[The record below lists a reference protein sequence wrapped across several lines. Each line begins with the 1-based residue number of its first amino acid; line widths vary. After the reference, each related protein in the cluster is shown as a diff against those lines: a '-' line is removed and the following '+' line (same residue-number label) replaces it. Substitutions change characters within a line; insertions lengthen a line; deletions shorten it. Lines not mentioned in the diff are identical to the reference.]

1 MSATM
6 PCHHAN
12 HNVGHIIGRLINVLY
27 IRHHVRHI
35 VGHQDSRLVG
45 NLVNLFVQHHVHYV
59 SYIVDHLVN
68 IQYPCPPPCHLVN
81 SWQSTPTQTGHCQA
95 ISCFGLEEMCL
106 LIVSNSMMTLGHWLI
121 NHSAD
126 VQERHMVYEY
136 WVSFSGVGGS
146 SSNMERETAELIQ
159 PLVCNINKQKC
170 GLQHWILSR
179 TISPFFFAKH
189 CPDFNV

>member
-1 MSATM
+1 MGAQILWLHLHIQSSFHPSLIFIHCQNIPDQWSLTTSISMSTTMSATM

-27 IRHHVRHI
+27 VRHHVRHI

-45 NLVNLFVQHHVHYV
+45 NGSLPSYFLFW
-59 SYIVDHLVN
+59 
-68 IQYPCPPPCHLVN
+68 
-81 SWQSTPTQTGHCQA
+81 SWRNVF
-95 ISCFGLEEMCL
+95 ICL
-106 LIVSNSMMTLGHWLI
+106 LFLILWWPI
-121 NHSAD
+121 NHSAY

>member
-1 MSATM
+1 MGAQILWLHLHIQSSFHPSLIFIHCQNIPDQWSLTTSISMSTTMSATM

-68 IQYPCPPPCHLVN
+68 IQYPCPSSCHLVN

-95 ISCFGLEEMCL
+95 ISCFGLEEMYL
-106 LIVSNSMMTLGHWLI
+106 
-121 NHSAD
+121 
-126 VQERHMVYEY
+126 
-136 WVSFSGVGGS
+136 
-146 SSNMERETAELIQ
+146 
-159 PLVCNINKQKC
+159 
-170 GLQHWILSR
+170 
-179 TISPFFFAKH
+179 FAY
-189 CPDFNV
+189 CF

>member
-1 MSATM
+1 MGAQILWLHLHIQSSFHPSLIFIHCQNIPDQWSLTTSISMSTTMSATM

-81 SWQSTPTQTGHCQA
+81 SWHSTPTQTSHCQA
-95 ISCFGLEEMCL
+95 ISCFGCICL
-106 LIVSNSMMTLGHWLI
+106 LFLI
-121 NHSAD
+121 L
-126 VQERHMVYEY
+126 
-136 WVSFSGVGGS
+136 WW
-146 SSNMERETAELIQ
+146 
-159 PLVCNINKQKC
+159 P
-170 GLQHWILSR
+170 
-179 TISPFFFAKH
+179 
-189 CPDFNV
+189 